1 MKKKFLISV
10 LIGSIAFGAMAEGEK
25 IPIII
30 NKKDDSHLTNRPDRA
45 LMRIPVEVFY
55 DSDTRVVEVVGS
67 ESIEAEVFLYNANNM
82 LENYSPAL
90 NAEFNVVAPGEY
102 IVFIQSDNWSAT
114 GSINANF

>member
-1 MKKKFLISV
+1 MKKKFLISA

-67 ESIEAEVFLYNANNM
+67 ESIEAEVFLYNATGT
-82 LENYSPAL
+82 LENYSPSL
-90 NAEFNVVAPGEY
+90 NAEFYLISPGEY
-102 IVFIQSDNWSAT
+102 AISIQSDNWSAT
-114 GSINANF
+114 GIINVDF